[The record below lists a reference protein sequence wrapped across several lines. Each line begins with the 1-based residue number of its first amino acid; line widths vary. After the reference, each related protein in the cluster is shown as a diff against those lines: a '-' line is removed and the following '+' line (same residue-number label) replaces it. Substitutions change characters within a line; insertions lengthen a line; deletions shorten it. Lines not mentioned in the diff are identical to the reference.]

1 MSKKEKVSFKIAIER
16 PEACGQTVLHT
27 SHVSFLIGKMVKS
40 TTIKNSN
47 ATFWVIFQQ
56 CVFVEIEFM
65 DLSETFRKVWSCEEN
80 VQSLPRKG
88 KKKVSKDFVVINL
101 ESNDKNLQ

>member
-1 MSKKEKVSFKIAIER
+1 
-16 PEACGQTVLHT
+16 
-27 SHVSFLIGKMVKS
+27 MVKS
-40 TTIKNSN
+40 ATIKNSN
-47 ATFWVIFQQ
+47 ATFRVIFQQ